1 MNTALQARIQTLRE
15 VLQERQLD
23 ALLISGS
30 DPHQSEYVAERWK
43 ERQWFSGFTGSAG
56 TLLVTHNHAGLW
68 TDSRYFIQ
76 AEQELAGTGVQL
88 HRQGVPYAPEHLGWL
103 RDNLPPGSRV
113 GVDFSVF
120 SIAQV
125 RHVRSVLPELQVIDA
140 SGIVD
145 EAWSER
151 PEAPK
156 AHVFDF
162 STFYAGESRS
172 EKLSRL
178 RKTMTVGNVDVLLL
192 SALDDIAWLFNLRGK
207 DVDCNPV
214 FYAYA
219 LVGNSDA
226 TLFLQPG
233 KMPEALEA
241 LLRKEGVQV
250 KAYEELHAVLTA
262 LPSNQRIGIDPQQLN
277 AQIYQSLPSEACV
290 EQPSPVQA
298 MKACKNTTEV
308 EHLRNA
314 MRKDGVALLRLFRWL
329 EATLP
334 GRGVS
339 EVEVAQKLDALR
351 AEQAEYH
358 GESFAAI
365 VGYAGNGAIVHYHAE
380 EGRCAELRPEGIL
393 LLDSGG
399 QYTDGTTD
407 ITRTIALG
415 PVTAHQKRH
424 FTRVL
429 QGHIDLA
436 MAHFPQG
443 TTGVQLDVLARMPL
457 WMEGLNYGHGTG
469 HGVGFFLNVHEG
481 PQGITPAANPK
492 GTTPLEP
499 GMICSNEPGFYLPDE
514 YGIRIE
520 NLVLVREVRQTD
532 FGQFLD
538 WETLTLFPIDAS
550 LIDASLLSQEQ
561 LRWLND
567 YHARVYAELAPLLNP
582 EERNWLQL
590 QTAKLEKV

>member
-1 MNTALQARIQTLRE
+1 MNTALQARIQTMRE
-15 VLQERQLD
+15 VLQARQLD
-23 ALLISGS
+23 AFLISGS

-56 TLLVTHNHAGLW
+56 TLLVTSNHAGLW

-76 AEQELAGTGVQL
+76 AEQELVGTGVQL

-103 RDNLPPGSRV
+103 RDKLAPGSRV

-125 RHVRSVLPELQVIDA
+125 RHVRSVLPELQIIDA
-140 SGIVD
+140 SGVID
-145 EAWSER
+145 DAWNER
-151 PEAPK
+151 PETPT

-162 STFYAGESRS
+162 PTSYAGESRS

-178 RKTMTVGNVDVLLL
+178 RKTMAVGNVDMLLL

-219 LVGNSDA
+219 LVSNSDA

-241 LLRKEGVQV
+241 LLLKEGVQLR
-250 KAYEELHAVLTA
+250 AYDELNEVLA
-262 LPSNQRIGIDPQQLN
+262 GLPENQRIGIDPQQLN
-277 AQIYQSLPSEACV
+277 AQVYQSLPSEACV

-298 MKACKNTTEV
+298 MKACKNATEI

-334 GRGVS
+334 ERGVS

-351 AEQAEYH
+351 AAQAEYH

-492 GTTPLEP
+492 GTTPLES

-520 NLVLVREVRQTD
+520 NLVLVREARQTD

-550 LIDASLLSQEQ
+550 LIDASLLTKEQ

-567 YHARVYAELAPLLNP
+567 YHARVYEALAPLLTP
-582 EERNWLQL
+582 DEHNWLQL
-590 QTAKLEKV
+590 QTAKIE